1 MAGFSFSVLIGLT
14 LGLMLTGAIAGV
26 LAGLLGVGGGIVI
39 VPVLIVIV
47 ELFDIH
53 DSIAMLLVVG
63 TSLATIIPTSI
74 SSAGAH
80 RKRGAIDVDIL
91 KGWIPAVFIGALIGG
106 IASKYIGSGGLTLIF
121 GVVALIVSVNLA
133 IKKTITLAS
142 APPVSRIS
150 QSAIALPIGFTSA
163 LMGIGGGT
171 LSVPVLSM
179 LSVPVHRAVA
189 TASVFGLAIALPA
202 VCGFIWAGIGVEGR
216 PPGSIGFVNLPAAVL
231 LFSMSVVT
239 APYGV
244 RLAHSLEPR
253 KLKVAF
259 AIFLGLSAL
268 RMLWKY
274 FG

>member
-74 SSAGAH
+74 SSARAH